1 MASKTKSYDVCCCY
15 YPNNR
20 DSNLINKKAIMGLDI
35 QNSFLYQQTEWYARF
50 SFCSVQPFDAIEIR
64 FQERVEERNI

>member
-1 MASKTKSYDVCCCY
+1 MASKPKSYGVCCCY
-15 YPNNR
+15 PNNR
-20 DSNLINKKAIMGLDI
+20 GSNLIVKKAIMGLDI
-35 QNSFLYQQTEWYARF
+35 QNSFLYQQTEWNARF